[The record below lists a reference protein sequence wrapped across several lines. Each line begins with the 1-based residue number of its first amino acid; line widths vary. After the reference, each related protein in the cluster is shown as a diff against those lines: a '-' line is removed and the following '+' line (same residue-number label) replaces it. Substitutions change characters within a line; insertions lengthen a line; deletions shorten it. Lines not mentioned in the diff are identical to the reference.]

1 MHNDRDLCLAGDTG
15 IIPWA
20 SHLNPEGVRHDGP
33 DEHPYTPDALL
44 SEPNCPSSHS
54 AREARV
60 LPLAALRDEKRHV
73 ALACE
78 PLEAGGMGIAK
89 RINQSL
95 YIAPAARTQYTFK
108 I

>member
-20 SHLNPEGVRHDGP
+20 SHLNPEGVRHEGP

-54 AREARV
+54 ARETRV
-60 LPLAALRDEKRHV
+60 LPLAALQDEKRCA

-78 PLEAGGMGIAK
+78 PLETSGVGVAK
-89 RINQSL
+89 RDKQSL
-95 YIAPAARTQYTFK
+95 YVGPAART
-108 I
+108 